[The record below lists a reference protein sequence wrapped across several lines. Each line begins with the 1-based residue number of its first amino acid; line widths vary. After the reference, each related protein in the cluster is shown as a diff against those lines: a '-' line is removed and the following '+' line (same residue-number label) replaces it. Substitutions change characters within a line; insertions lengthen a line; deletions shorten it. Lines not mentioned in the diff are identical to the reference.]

1 MSLRI
6 QLKLALTPRVLACLA
21 MLLLFISSCPLF
33 AQFMALPVDLAYL
46 SQRADVI
53 VQGKVISVRHEN
65 LPGFQNI
72 STVSV
77 TLGVET
83 MLRGTST
90 KTYTFREAY
99 IGLRAKGGKN
109 DYQAGQRLLLFL
121 PSPSIYGLS
130 SPVGM
135 EQGRFHIGKN
145 AEGAETVANEI
156 GNSGL
161 FKNVA
166 QKASKAGRKLTSD
179 QLRIASTKRGP
190 VRLDELI
197 SLTKSLILLPRIQ

>member
-1 MSLRI
+1 MNSRI
-6 QLKLALTPRVLACLA
+6 QCKLALTHQVLTCLA
-21 MLLLFISSCPLF
+21 MLLLFLSSVPLF

-46 SQRADVI
+46 SQRASVI

-83 MLRGTST
+83 MLRGPST

-109 DYQAGQRLLLFL
+109 DYQTGQRLLLFL
-121 PSPSIYGLS
+121 PSASSYGLS
-130 SPVGM
+130 SPIGM
-135 EQGRFHIGKN
+135 EQGRFHIGRN
-145 AEGAETVANEI
+145 AEGAEIVVNEM

-161 FKNVA
+161 FKNVV
-166 QKASKAGRKLTSD
+166 QKASREGRKLTQA
-179 QLRIASTKRGP
+179 QLRTASTKRGP

>member
-1 MSLRI
+1 MNSHI
-6 QLKLALTPRVLACLA
+6 QCKLALTLRVLVYLA
-21 MLLLFISSCPLF
+21 MLLLFITSCPLF
-33 AQFMALPVDLAYL
+33 AQFMARPVDLAYL
-46 SQRADVI
+46 SQRAGVI

-77 TLGVET
+77 TLEVET
-83 MLRGTST
+83 MLRGPST
-90 KTYTFREAY
+90 KVYTFREAY
-99 IGLRAKGGKN
+99 IGLRAKDGKN
-109 DYQAGQRLLLFL
+109 DYQTGQRLLLFL
-121 PSPSIYGLS
+121 PSPSSYGLS

-135 EQGRFHIGKN
+135 EQGRFHIGRN
-145 AEGAETVANEI
+145 AEGAEIVVNEM

-166 QKASKAGRKLTSD
+166 QKASMAGKRLPPE

-197 SLTKSLILLPRIQ
+197 ALTKSLILLPKIQ